1 MERLEK
7 VHQLIQD
14 SGLNEMTVLDELLRW
29 MSESEVNEFVEDFKR
44 TWDVD
49 YFQKQEELTA

>member
-1 MERLEK
+1 MERLQK
-7 VHQLIQD
+7 VHELIQD

-29 MSESEVNEFVEDFKR
+29 MSESDVNEFVEDFKR

-49 YFQKQEELTA
+49 CFQKQEELTA